1 MADPLADRIRVLEDR
16 EAIRELI
23 CRYGP
28 LADSGDAQAVAALFA
43 EDGVYAVGGMGEAR
57 GRAAIAALIA
67 GPVHQSLMADGCA
80 HILTSPQIELAG
92 DRALA
97 LCHSVVLRHQDGIW
111 HAVRVA
117 ANRWDLAR
125 TASGWLVTRRD
136 NALLDGSAAAPG
148 LFSLPAVPHPP
159 PAAHP

>member
-1 MADPLADRIRVLEDR
+1 MVDPTAARLQSLEDR

-23 CRYGP
+23 SRYGP
-28 LADSGDAQAVAALFA
+28 LADSGNAEGVAALFS

-80 HILTSPQIELAG
+80 HILTAPQIELAG

-97 LCHSVVLRHQDGIW
+97 RCHSVVFRHQDGVW
-111 HAVRVA
+111 NAVRVA
-117 ANRWDLAR
+117 ANRWELAR
-125 TASGWLVTRRD
+125 TAGGWLVTRRD
-136 NALLDGSAAAPG
+136 NALLDGSAAARD
-148 LFSLPAVPHPP
+148 LFSQPVVPHPL
-159 PAAHP
+159 PAAHQ